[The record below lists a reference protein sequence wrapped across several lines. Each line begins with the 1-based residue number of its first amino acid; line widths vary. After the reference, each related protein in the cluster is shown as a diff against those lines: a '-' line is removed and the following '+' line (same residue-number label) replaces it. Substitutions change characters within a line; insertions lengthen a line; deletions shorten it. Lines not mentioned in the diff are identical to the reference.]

1 MRLAVSVPASSAN
14 LGPGFDAL
22 ALALGLYTTVDLV
35 TTDDEEPRMVE
46 GPELGGGTNLV
57 LVALQTLA
65 GAVQRRLP
73 GCRISVR
80 SDIPLARGLGSSAAA
95 IVAGLVAAN
104 RLFGD
109 PLDDVGILRLAV
121 EIEGHGDNVAAALF
135 GGVALVVPASDR
147 LVYRDLPLGGSLR
160 AVVFIPE
167 HTGLTHEARA
177 VVPKEVSRAD
187 AVANA
192 ARCALLT
199 AALTSGEF
207 TLLGEAMTDRLHQP
221 FRAALYPYLPE
232 MIESVQRAG
241 AYGASL
247 SGAGPAVLALAP
259 PHQASQV
266 AAAMAVTAGIA
277 GVAGQAVELE
287 VDDRGAM
294 ATEVVAEQPSVI

>member
-1 MRLAVSVPASSAN
+1 MRFSVSVPASSAN

-22 ALALGLYTTVDLV
+22 ALALGLYTTVELV
-35 TTDDEEPRMVE
+35 TTDDDEPRMIE
-46 GPELGGGTNLV
+46 GPELAGGTNLV
-57 LVALQTLA
+57 LVAFQTLA
-65 GAVQRRLP
+65 DAVQRPLP

-104 RLFGD
+104 RLFND
-109 PLDDVGILRLAV
+109 PLDDMGILQLAV

-135 GGVALVVPASDR
+135 GGVALVVPASDGI
-147 LVYRDLPLGGSLR
+147 VYRDLPLGGPLR

-167 HTGLTHEARA
+167 HTGLTREARA
-177 VVPKEVSRAD
+177 VVPDEISRAD

-221 FRAALYPYLPE
+221 FRATLYPYLPE
-232 MIESVQRAG
+232 MIESVRRAG

-259 PHQASQV
+259 PHRASEV

-277 GVAGQAVELE
+277 GVAGQAVELD

-294 ATEVVAEQPSVI
+294 TSEVIAGQPSVI

>member
-14 LGPGFDAL
+14 MGPGFDAL

-35 TTDDEEPRMVE
+35 TTDDDEPRMVK
-46 GPELGGGTNLV
+46 GPELAGGTNLV

-65 GAVQRRLP
+65 AAIDRGLP

-104 RLFGD
+104 RLFDD
-109 PLDDVGILRLAV
+109 PLDDMGILRLAV

-147 LVYRDLPLGGSLR
+147 IVYRNLPVGGPLR

-167 HTGLTHEARA
+167 QTGLTREARA
-177 VVPKEVSRAD
+177 VVPDEISRAD

-232 MIESVQRAG
+232 IIDSVRCAG

-266 AAAMAVTAGIA
+266 AAAMTVTAGIA
-277 GVAGQAVELE
+277 GVAGQAVEL
-287 VDDRGAM
+287 DIDSTGAVT
-294 ATEVVAEQPSVI
+294 TEVAAEQPSVI

>member
-22 ALALGLYTTVDLV
+22 AVALGLYTTVELV
-35 TTDDEEPRMVE
+35 TTDDGEPRMVD
-46 GPELGGGTNLV
+46 GPELNGGTNLV
-57 LVALQTLA
+57 LVAFQTLA

-73 GCRISVR
+73 GCRINVR

-95 IVAGLVAAN
+95 IIAGLVAAN

-109 PLDDVGILRLAV
+109 PLDDMGILRLAA

-135 GGVALVVPASDR
+135 GGVALVVPAADR
-147 LVYRDLPLGGSLR
+147 LVYRNLPVGGPLR

-167 HTGLTHEARA
+167 HTGLTREARA
-177 VVPKEVSRAD
+177 VVPEEISRAD
-187 AVANA
+187 AVATA
-192 ARCALLT
+192 SRCALLT
-199 AALTSGEF
+199 VALISGEF

-221 FRAALYPYLPE
+221 FRAVLYPYLLE
-232 MIESVQRAG
+232 MIESARRAG

-247 SGAGPAVLALAP
+247 SGAGPAVLALVP

-266 AAAMAVTAGIA
+266 AAAMVVTAGNA
-277 GVAGQAVELE
+277 GVAGQAVELAL
-287 VDDRGAM
+287 DDRGAM
-294 ATEVVAEQPSVI
+294 ATELVAEQPSVI

>member
-1 MRLAVSVPASSAN
+1 MRFSVSVPASSAN

-22 ALALGLYTTVDLV
+22 ALALGLYTTVEVV
-35 TTDDEEPRMVE
+35 TTDDDEPRMIE
-46 GPELGGGTNLV
+46 GPELAGGTNLV
-57 LVALQTLA
+57 LVALRTLA
-65 GAVQRRLP
+65 GAVKRPLP

-109 PLDDVGILRLAV
+109 PLDDNDILHLAV

-147 LVYRDLPLGGSLR
+147 IVYRDLPLGGPLR
-160 AVVFIPE
+160 AVIFIPE
-167 HTGLTHEARA
+167 HTGLTREARA
-177 VVPKEVSRAD
+177 VVPDEISRTD

-221 FRAALYPYLPE
+221 FRATLYPYLPE
-232 MIESVQRAG
+232 MIESVRRAG

-259 PHQASQV
+259 PHRASDV

-277 GVAGQAVELE
+277 GVAGQAVELD

-294 ATEVVAEQPSVI
+294 ASEVIAGQPSVI